1 MITINKREHEWYENM
16 TIESL
21 LQDKKYTF
29 PRIVVKVNGK
39 VIKKSEYSVCPINDG
54 DIIDAIHMIGGG

>member
-1 MITINKREHEWYENM
+1 MISINKCEHNWYENM
-16 TIESL
+16 TVESL

-29 PRIVVKVNGK
+29 PRIVVKVNGN
-39 VIKKSEYSVCPINDG
+39 VVKKSEYSAYQINDG